1 MSIGSEI
8 TAWLAQSKQ
17 AEYRRIV
24 GNDKYDD
31 NPASHYSWDSSVVHH
46 EEVGVGDVIVI
57 WDEYLLG
64 VSVIDRI
71 ETGTGIKT
79 TSKCPRCSRSNVVPR
94 KHKLPVLRCDDC
106 RAEFDEPVYGTKNV
120 TTYRGSHDQAW
131 IELEG
136 VLDGKS
142 LRSLCVHPREQNSF
156 RKLKFEEFR
165 TALRAAT
172 DGDPLRILDE
182 TIEQLSAQSA
192 GSNRVGPVR
201 VRVAR
206 ASMRARLLTEY
217 GSHCAVTGVAPEAV
231 LEACRLVMYPMS
243 GKPVDQ
249 GGLLMR
255 RDIHKLFDKGLLVVD
270 DAGVVDIAE
279 DIRAYPAYAALHG
292 QRVDIELNSKRSE
305 WLRLH
310 RKQWRSR

>member
-1 MSIGSEI
+1 MSIRSEV

-17 AEYRRIV
+17 ADYRRIV

-46 EEVGVGDVIVI
+46 QEVGVGDVIVI

-71 ETGTGIKT
+71 ETGTGTKT
-79 TSKCPRCSRSNVVPR
+79 TSKCPHCGRSNVVSR
-94 KHKLPVLRCDDC
+94 KHKLPVFRCDDC
-106 RAEFDEPVYGTKNV
+106 RAEFDEPVYGKKNV

-131 IELEG
+131 IDLEG

-142 LRSLCVHPREQNSF
+142 LRSLCVYPREQNSF

-165 TALRAAT
+165 RALRSAT

-192 GSNRVGPVR
+192 GNTRVGPVR
-201 VRVAR
+201 VRTAR
-206 ASMRARLLTEY
+206 ASMRAQLLAEY
-217 GSHCAVTGVAPEAV
+217 GPRCAVTGPAPEAV
-231 LEACRLVMYPMS
+231 LEACRLDIYSVP
-243 GKPVDQ
+243 GKSVDQ

-255 RDIHKLFDKGLLVVD
+255 RDIHKLFDMGLLVVD
-270 DAGVVDIAE
+270 GAGIVDIAE
-279 DIRAYPAYAALHG
+279 DIRAYPAYEALHG
-292 QRVDIELNSKRSE
+292 SRVDIEFDSKQSE

-310 RKQWRSR
+310 QEQWRSR